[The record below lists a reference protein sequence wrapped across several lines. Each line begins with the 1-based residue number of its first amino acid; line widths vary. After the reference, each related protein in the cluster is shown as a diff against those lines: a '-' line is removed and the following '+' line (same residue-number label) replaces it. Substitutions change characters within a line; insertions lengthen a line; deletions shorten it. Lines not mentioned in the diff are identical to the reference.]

1 MTKFFTH
8 WTFAF
13 VTLFILTY
21 IGLQDPTIKETLRL
35 KSFDFLI
42 QSQEKSLSDDIII
55 VEIDEKAIEKY
66 GQYPFN
72 RSVYADLI
80 VKLRDAEAGI
90 ILFPILFSEE
100 ERSSET
106 NIDGNHPTT
115 YTGKPTFGEVATL
128 DWIKT
133 WRAFEI
139 N

>member
-100 ERSSET
+100 
-106 NIDGNHPTT
+106 D
-115 YTGKPTFGEVATL
+115 
-128 DWIKT
+128 
-133 WRAFEI
+133 
-139 N
+139 

>member
-1 MTKFFTH
+1 MKKIFTH

-21 IGLQDPTIKETLRL
+21 IGLQDPTVKEILRL

-42 QSQEKSLSDDIII
+42 QSQEKSMSEDIII
-55 VEIDEKAIEKY
+55 VEIDEATIEKY

-80 VKLRDAEAGI
+80 LKLRENEAGI

-100 ERSSET
+100 DRQGGDEYFGDVLQYGT
-106 NIDGNHPTT
+106 VIAQVGTCLL
-115 YTGKPTFGEVATL
+115 YTSDAADE
-128 DWIKT
+128 
-133 WRAFEI
+133 
-139 N
+139 